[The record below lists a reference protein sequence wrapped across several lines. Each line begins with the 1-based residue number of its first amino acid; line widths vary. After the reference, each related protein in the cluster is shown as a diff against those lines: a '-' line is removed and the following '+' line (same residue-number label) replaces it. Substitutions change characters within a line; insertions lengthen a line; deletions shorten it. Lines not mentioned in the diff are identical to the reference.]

1 MLGIDPT
8 MVGYR
13 HHTVVGYGHP
23 TAVRCGHP
31 NTVWWVCLTT
41 VRVLARSVILFL
53 PLAFMGGKW
62 VGGRVFYTSPNVLS
76 SYSLGYS
83 ERNLYL

>member
-8 MVGYR
+8 VVGYR

-31 NTVWWVCLTT
+31 NTVRWVYLTT
-41 VRVLARSVILFL
+41 VRVLARSAILFL

-62 VGGRVFYTSPNVLS
+62 VGGRVFYTCPSVLS